1 MGEFRMEELSASNI
15 VAANGLSLKPGQ
27 EQFIAPVT
35 YAMADP
41 FLDPATT
48 WSRVVVA
55 DDGEVLGFLLA
66 NFDADAM
73 EEEFRSCIWR
83 MNVAAAAQGSGVG
96 RFIVDEAVA
105 EARRRG
111 FPRLTVIWESGD
123 DGPEE
128 FFKHVGFT
136 VIGET
141 QYGEMIGAIET

>member
-1 MGEFRMEELSASNI
+1 MGDFRLEELSASNA

-41 FLDPATT
+41 FLDPSTT
-48 WSRVVVA
+48 WSRVVVNT
-55 DDGEVLGFLLA
+55 DGDVVGFILA
-66 NFDADAM
+66 NFDQDAM

-83 MNVAAAAQGSGVG
+83 MNVAAEAQGEGVG
-96 RFIVDEAVA
+96 RFIVEQSVE

-123 DGPEE
+123 EGPEQ
-128 FFKHVGFT
+128 FFLRVGFS
-136 VIGET
+136 VVGET
-141 QYGEMIGAIET
+141 QYGEKIGAIET